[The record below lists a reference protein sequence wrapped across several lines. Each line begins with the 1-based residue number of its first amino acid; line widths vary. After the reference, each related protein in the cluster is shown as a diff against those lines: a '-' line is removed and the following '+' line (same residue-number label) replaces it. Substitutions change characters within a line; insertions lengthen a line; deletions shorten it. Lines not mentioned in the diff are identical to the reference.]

1 MSAKPNKRSQCKSV
15 EDLYK
20 LCTQVFH
27 PGLKG
32 GILIKDMDPDPTG
45 PGIQKLVKKFKSKKF
60 TALRDIAKDL
70 GATEADLK
78 EIYRNKDKSAAMII
92 YIAKLQVTINDTYLL
107 LRQAEMFDLETIAI
121 DTRTGREQSLYVSA
135 MKGDPMGFVLRV
147 ALARLVSG
155 RLSDYT
161 LYY

>member
-45 PGIQKLVKKFKSKKF
+45 PGIQKLAKKFNLKSKKF
-60 TALRDIAKDL
+60 TALRD
-70 GATEADLK
+70 GVEA
-78 EIYRNKDKSAAMII
+78 AA
-92 YIAKLQVTINDTYLL
+92 
-107 LRQAEMFDLETIAI
+107 
-121 DTRTGREQSLYVSA
+121 S
-135 MKGDPMGFVLRV
+135 
-147 ALARLVSG
+147 
-155 RLSDYT
+155 
-161 LYY
+161 